1 MLIDSLLTPATKTIS
16 VCQYCKLLHV
26 FFPLVLS
33 AVSIINTL
41 SIFSKFL
48 PPLTTNFL
56 ILSHSLFFR
65 RLSNRSYPGLPPS
78 CSWSRLW
85 PYITPPL
92 CLAHPA
98 INDVLGV
105 WLPSHVPVRQR

>member
-1 MLIDSLLTPATKTIS
+1 MLTDSLPTPATKTIS
-16 VCQYCKLLHV
+16 VCQYCILLYV

-33 AVSIINTL
+33 AVSITNTL
-41 SIFSKFL
+41 SIFPKPL
-48 PPLTTNFL
+48 RPLTTSFH
-56 ILSHSLFFR
+56 ILSRSLFLR
-65 RLSNRSYPGLPPS
+65 RLSNRSCPGLPPS

-85 PYITPPL
+85 PYLTPPL

-105 WLPSHVPVRQR
+105 WLPSHVPVR